1 MNGEGFVGK
10 TEEVQALQ
18 FVPEGQPGLHVYV
31 ACVVCLCLCV
41 QRACAA
47 ALCVTCIYEHAH
59 VPCICVS
66 LYVCLYACGMFVWPS
81 GLDCI
86 PGVRPILSC

>member
-47 ALCVTCIYEHAH
+47 ALCVTCIYEHAR
-59 VPCICVS
+59 VPCAHVSYMHTCISHIHTCTCAMYLCEPVRVSIC
-66 LYVCLYACGMFVWPS
+66 M
-81 GLDCI
+81 
-86 PGVRPILSC
+86 